1 MKNKNNYNYE
11 ITSYFINHLFFIVLL
26 FCYFAFFCYSFITHY
41 ANMINK
47 NSLKA
52 YKKNNR
58 VSMSVKLRQKNLAGG
73 KKSLY
78 LDIYHNKQRHYEFLK
93 LYLFKGT
100 HGKTKADNSEIL
112 MIYKITCYFIVI
124 VVFVFHL
131 RIQAGF

>member
-1 MKNKNNYNYE
+1 
-11 ITSYFINHLFFIVLL
+11 
-26 FCYFAFFCYSFITHY
+26 
-41 ANMINK
+41 
-47 NSLKA
+47 
-52 YKKNNR
+52 
-58 VSMSVKLRQKNLAGG
+58 MSVKLRQKNLAGG